1 MEPNTEKNQ
10 QAEAQE
16 TAQETAKTAEA
27 TAAEET
33 TATESA
39 EQPETAAA
47 EAESTTEEDQHMKKK
62 ELKAALEK
70 AEAALAD
77 HKDQHLRLM
86 AEYQNYRNRTTE
98 EKKKIYGDAKAD
110 CIKSLLTVV
119 DTFERAMD
127 AACSDETYKKGI
139 EMTFSQLQ
147 KALEQMGVKEI
158 AEVGVEFDPNLHNA
172 IKQMDD
178 TDFEEN
184 KVCQIYQK
192 GYLLGD
198 RLIVRQWLQFLYRN
212 QLPCAKRQNPLPS
225 SRKQPLPDNTLNKR
239 F

>member
-1 MEPNTEKNQ
+1 MEPNTEKKQ
-10 QAEAQE
+10 QAEAEETTQNTAEEAATATAAE
-16 TAQETAKTAEA
+16 TAAEA
-27 TAAEET
+27 SAEAVEAEPETAAEET
-33 TATESA
+33 A
-39 EQPETAAA
+39 EPA
-47 EAESTTEEDQHMKKK
+47 EAESESTTEEDQHMKKK

-119 DTFERAMD
+119 DTFERAME

-172 IKQMDD
+172 IKQMDN

-184 KVCQIYQK
+184 KVCEIYQK

-198 RLIVRQWLQFLYRN
+198 RLIRPAMV
-212 QLPCAKRQNPLPS
+212 AVS
-225 SRKQPLPDNTLNKR
+225 V
-239 F
+239 

>member
-39 EQPETAAA
+39 EQPETVAA

-198 RLIVRQWLQFLYRN
+198 RLIRPAMV
-212 QLPCAKRQNPLPS
+212 AVS
-225 SRKQPLPDNTLNKR
+225 V
-239 F
+239 

>member
-16 TAQETAKTAEA
+16 TAQETAHETAHETAKTAEA

-198 RLIVRQWLQFLYRN
+198 RLIRPAMV
-212 QLPCAKRQNPLPS
+212 AVS
-225 SRKQPLPDNTLNKR
+225 V
-239 F
+239 

>member
-192 GYLLGD
+192 GFLLGD
-198 RLIVRQWLQFLYRN
+198 RLIRPAMV
-212 QLPCAKRQNPLPS
+212 AVS
-225 SRKQPLPDNTLNKR
+225 V
-239 F
+239 

>member
-184 KVCQIYQK
+184 KVCQIHQK

-198 RLIVRQWLQFLYRN
+198 RLIRPAMV
-212 QLPCAKRQNPLPS
+212 AVS
-225 SRKQPLPDNTLNKR
+225 V
-239 F
+239 

>member
-27 TAAEET
+27 TAA
-33 TATESA
+33 ESA

-198 RLIVRQWLQFLYRN
+198 RLIRPAMV
-212 QLPCAKRQNPLPS
+212 AVS
-225 SRKQPLPDNTLNKR
+225 V
-239 F
+239 

>member
-39 EQPETAAA
+39 EQPETATA

-98 EKKKIYGDAKAD
+98 EKKKIYGDAKAV

-198 RLIVRQWLQFLYRN
+198 RLIRPAMV
-212 QLPCAKRQNPLPS
+212 AVS
-225 SRKQPLPDNTLNKR
+225 V
-239 F
+239 

>member
-27 TAAEET
+27 TAAEEST
-33 TATESA
+33 

-198 RLIVRQWLQFLYRN
+198 RLIRPAMV
-212 QLPCAKRQNPLPS
+212 AVS
-225 SRKQPLPDNTLNKR
+225 V
-239 F
+239 

>member
-27 TAAEET
+27 TAEEET

-47 EAESTTEEDQHMKKK
+47 EAESTTEEDQNMKKK

-198 RLIVRQWLQFLYRN
+198 RLIRPAMV
-212 QLPCAKRQNPLPS
+212 AVS
-225 SRKQPLPDNTLNKR
+225 V
-239 F
+239 

>member
-178 TDFEEN
+178 IDFEEN

-192 GYLLGD
+192 GYLLEIG
-198 RLIVRQWLQFLYRN
+198 
-212 QLPCAKRQNPLPS
+212 
-225 SRKQPLPDNTLNKR
+225 
-239 F
+239 

>member
-47 EAESTTEEDQHMKKK
+47 EAESTTEADQHMKNK

-198 RLIVRQWLQFLYRN
+198 RLIRPAMV
-212 QLPCAKRQNPLPS
+212 AVS
-225 SRKQPLPDNTLNKR
+225 V
-239 F
+239 

>member
-27 TAAEET
+27 TAEET

-198 RLIVRQWLQFLYRN
+198 RLIRPAMV
-212 QLPCAKRQNPLPS
+212 AVS
-225 SRKQPLPDNTLNKR
+225 I
-239 F
+239 

>member
-47 EAESTTEEDQHMKKK
+47 EAEYTTEEDQHMKKK

-86 AEYQNYRNRTTE
+86 AEYQNYRYRTTE

-198 RLIVRQWLQFLYRN
+198 RLIRPAMV
-212 QLPCAKRQNPLPS
+212 AVS
-225 SRKQPLPDNTLNKR
+225 V
-239 F
+239 

>member
-1 MEPNTEKNQ
+1 MNKRAIAGALLLGLSVLLLASCGSVSTL
-10 QAEAQE
+10 E
-16 TAQETAKTAEA
+16 TKAVTQTTASEA

-98 EKKKIYGDAKAD
+98 EKKKIYGDAKA
-110 CIKSLLTVV
+110 S
-119 DTFERAMD
+119 
-127 AACSDETYKKGI
+127 S
-139 EMTFSQLQ
+139 
-147 KALEQMGVKEI
+147 
-158 AEVGVEFDPNLHNA
+158 
-172 IKQMDD
+172 
-178 TDFEEN
+178 
-184 KVCQIYQK
+184 
-192 GYLLGD
+192 
-198 RLIVRQWLQFLYRN
+198 
-212 QLPCAKRQNPLPS
+212 PC
-225 SRKQPLPDNTLNKR
+225 
-239 F
+239 

>member
-127 AACSDETYKKGI
+127 AACSGETYKKGI

-198 RLIVRQWLQFLYRN
+198 RLIRPAMV
-212 QLPCAKRQNPLPS
+212 AVS
-225 SRKQPLPDNTLNKR
+225 V
-239 F
+239 

>member
-198 RLIVRQWLQFLYRN
+198 RLIRPARV
-212 QLPCAKRQNPLPS
+212 AVS
-225 SRKQPLPDNTLNKR
+225 V
-239 F
+239 

>member
-178 TDFEEN
+178 ADFEEN

-198 RLIVRQWLQFLYRN
+198 RLIRPAMV
-212 QLPCAKRQNPLPS
+212 AVS
-225 SRKQPLPDNTLNKR
+225 V
-239 F
+239 

>member
-1 MEPNTEKNQ
+1 MELNTEKNQ

-198 RLIVRQWLQFLYRN
+198 RLIRPAMV
-212 QLPCAKRQNPLPS
+212 AVS
-225 SRKQPLPDNTLNKR
+225 V
-239 F
+239 

>member
-62 ELKAALEK
+62 ELEAALEK

-198 RLIVRQWLQFLYRN
+198 RLIRPAMV
-212 QLPCAKRQNPLPS
+212 AVS
-225 SRKQPLPDNTLNKR
+225 V
-239 F
+239 

>member
-198 RLIVRQWLQFLYRN
+198 RLIR
-212 QLPCAKRQNPLPS
+212 PAAKRQNPLPS

>member
-86 AEYQNYRNRTTE
+86 AEYQNYRNHTTE

-198 RLIVRQWLQFLYRN
+198 RLIRPAMV
-212 QLPCAKRQNPLPS
+212 AVS
-225 SRKQPLPDNTLNKR
+225 V
-239 F
+239 

>member
-1 MEPNTEKNQ
+1 MNKRAIAGALLLGLSVLLLASCGSVSTL
-10 QAEAQE
+10 E
-16 TAQETAKTAEA
+16 TKAVTQTTASEA

-198 RLIVRQWLQFLYRN
+198 RLIRPAMV
-212 QLPCAKRQNPLPS
+212 AVS
-225 SRKQPLPDNTLNKR
+225 V
-239 F
+239 

>member
-27 TAAEET
+27 TAEET

-39 EQPETAAA
+39 EQPETAVA

-198 RLIVRQWLQFLYRN
+198 RLIRPAMV
-212 QLPCAKRQNPLPS
+212 AVS
-225 SRKQPLPDNTLNKR
+225 V
-239 F
+239 

>member
-16 TAQETAKTAEA
+16 TAQETAKTAES

-198 RLIVRQWLQFLYRN
+198 RLIRPAMV
-212 QLPCAKRQNPLPS
+212 AVS
-225 SRKQPLPDNTLNKR
+225 V
-239 F
+239 

>member
-178 TDFEEN
+178 TDFEGN

-198 RLIVRQWLQFLYRN
+198 RLIRPAMV
-212 QLPCAKRQNPLPS
+212 AVS
-225 SRKQPLPDNTLNKR
+225 V
-239 F
+239 

>member
-98 EKKKIYGDAKAD
+98 DKKKIYGDAKAD

-198 RLIVRQWLQFLYRN
+198 RLIRPAMV
-212 QLPCAKRQNPLPS
+212 AVS
-225 SRKQPLPDNTLNKR
+225 V
-239 F
+239 

>member
-70 AEAALAD
+70 AEAAMAD

-198 RLIVRQWLQFLYRN
+198 RLIRPAMV
-212 QLPCAKRQNPLPS
+212 AVS
-225 SRKQPLPDNTLNKR
+225 V
-239 F
+239 

>member
-33 TATESA
+33 TAIESA

-198 RLIVRQWLQFLYRN
+198 RLIRPAMV
-212 QLPCAKRQNPLPS
+212 AVS
-225 SRKQPLPDNTLNKR
+225 V
-239 F
+239 

>member
-139 EMTFSQLQ
+139 EMIFSQLQ

-198 RLIVRQWLQFLYRN
+198 RLIRPAMV
-212 QLPCAKRQNPLPS
+212 AVS
-225 SRKQPLPDNTLNKR
+225 V
-239 F
+239 

>member
-1 MEPNTEKNQ
+1 MEPNTEKNP

-27 TAAEET
+27 ATEA
-33 TATESA
+33 TATESV

-147 KALEQMGVKEI
+147 TAPEQRGVKEI
-158 AEVGVEFDPNLHNA
+158 AEAGVEFDPNLHNA

-198 RLIVRQWLQFLYRN
+198 RLIRPAMV
-212 QLPCAKRQNPLPS
+212 AVS
-225 SRKQPLPDNTLNKR
+225 V
-239 F
+239 

>member
-27 TAAEET
+27 TAEET
-33 TATESA
+33 TATEST

-198 RLIVRQWLQFLYRN
+198 RLIRPAMV
-212 QLPCAKRQNPLPS
+212 AVS
-225 SRKQPLPDNTLNKR
+225 V
-239 F
+239 